1 MKTFKGIQIGL
12 TVALALLSVGSLVA
26 GIVTGGWHLY
36 VIAGCAALLMRALNE
51 ESQPPKPSASATLS
65 DRDKGLKEQN

>member
-1 MKTFKGIQIGL
+1 MKTFKGIQLGL
-12 TVALALLSVGSLVA
+12 TVALTLLSVGSLIA

-36 VIAGCAALLMRALNE
+36 VIAGCAALLMRVVNE
-51 ESQPPKPSASATLS
+51 ELHTSATLS